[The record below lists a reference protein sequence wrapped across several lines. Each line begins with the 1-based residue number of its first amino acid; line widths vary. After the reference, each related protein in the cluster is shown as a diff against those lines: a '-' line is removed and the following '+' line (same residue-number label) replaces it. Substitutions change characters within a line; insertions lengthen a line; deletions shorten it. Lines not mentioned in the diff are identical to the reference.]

1 MEYVLL
7 ALSWA
12 LFYTLH
18 SFLASPKLKR
28 ILRGKIGSAFKWYKL
43 FYTVL
48 SIVLLVGILLQSALI
63 PKITLI
69 AKGSISEYLGYLFA
83 GFGTIIA
90 VKSSKKISVGNFFGL
105 RPTVTLNHENLVISG
120 IYSKIRHPM
129 YAGLILIVLG
139 YFFFSGSLTAA
150 IQLACLLVYLPIGI
164 YFEEKNLIELF
175 GEEYKTYKSQVPA
188 ILPWI

>member
-7 ALSWA
+7 TLSWA

-28 ILRGKIGSAFKWYKL
+28 ILRGNIGSAFKWYRL
-43 FYTVL
+43 CYTVL

-63 PKITLI
+63 PKIILI
-69 AKGSISEYLGYLFA
+69 AKGSLSEYLGYLFA
-83 GFGTIIA
+83 GFGTMIT
-90 VKSSKKISVGNFFGL
+90 VKSTKKVSLAKFLGFS
-105 RPTVTLNHENLVISG
+105 PVTLNQESLVISG

-129 YAGLILIVLG
+129 YAGLILIMLG

>member
-18 SFLASPKLKR
+18 SFLASPKLKK
-28 ILRGKIGSAFKWYKL
+28 ILRGNIGSAFKWYRL

-48 SIVLLVGILLQSALI
+48 SIALLVGILLQSALI
-63 PKITLI
+63 PRFTLI
-69 AKGSISEYLGYLFA
+69 AKGSFSEYLGYLFA
-83 GFGTIIA
+83 GVGTIIA
-90 VKSSKKISVGNFFGL
+90 VKSTKKISLIKLSGISPVI
-105 RPTVTLNHENLVISG
+105 LNQGSLVISG

-129 YAGLILIVLG
+129 YAGIILIVLG

-150 IQLACLLVYLPIGI
+150 IQLASLLVYLPIGI

-175 GEEYKTYKSQVPA
+175 GEEYNTYKSQVPA